1 MCGIFGYIG
10 KEKAC
15 KFILNGLKKLDY
27 RGYDSSG
34 IATLDDSFHVA
45 KQVGCIDNLC
55 NVVKQGKVMD
65 KLLGNLGIGHVRW
78 ATHGIISERNAHPH
92 LSCDK
97 RIAVVHNGV
106 VYNDLSLRR
115 DLLERGHVL
124 ISDTDS
130 ELIAHL
136 IEQEYNEHV
145 GIFDST
151 RNALKQIEAQYALL
165 ILCKDEPDKIIAA
178 KNKAPLWI
186 GRGSSGYFGSS
197 DVLSLIG
204 NADEYLDLKDGDTAI
219 LSDDTVKIFDTEG
232 KQIHREFIEVP
243 FTEEEISK
251 GNFDY
256 FILKEILEQPDI
268 VRKLVD
274 EYIKNT
280 KIDIFTDTDLVDII
294 KKLDRVILFG
304 SGSSYFASRIG
315 ELYLK
320 KIAKIVDVHSI
331 VASELKYSLEDAFFS
346 NEKLQ
351 ETFVLAITQSG
362 ATRDTIAALEFLK
375 NKFKVLSITNMQLSE
390 AERKSDY
397 NLNML
402 AGFEISVAATKSFLA
417 EIIMLLLIS
426 LRFGEIKNTIDRD
439 FITEIIEQMKN
450 IPYQIEYILSQ
461 KTNIK
466 NTAKKY
472 YDRETI
478 FFVSR
483 GINVPTALEAGRKAE
498 ELLYISTLGTSL
510 GSAGE
515 FKHGP
520 LALIRQNFP
529 VVIISPYS
537 SELEKIII
545 NAREAKSHGAKII
558 AIATEGNNTIKEIAD
573 DIIWIPKVNE
583 LLSPILAIVALQ
595 LLIRDMAQLK
605 GTLTDRPLN
614 LAKVATVE

>member
-10 KEKAC
+10 KEEAC

-55 NVVKQGKVMD
+55 NIVKQGKVMD

-78 ATHGIISERNAHPH
+78 ATHGIISERNTHPH
-92 LSCDK
+92 LSCDE

-106 VYNDLSLRR
+106 VYNDASLRR

-136 IEQEYNEHV
+136 IEEEYNENV

-151 RNALKQIEAQYALL
+151 RNALKQIEAQYAII

-178 KNKAPLWI
+178 KNKAPLLI

-197 DVLSLIG
+197 DVTSLIG
-204 NADEYLDLKDGDTAI
+204 NADEYLDLEDGDTAI
-219 LSDDTVKIFDTEG
+219 LSENAVLIFDIDG
-232 KQIHREFIEVP
+232 KQISREFIEVP
-243 FTEEEISK
+243 FTEEEVSK
-251 GNFDY
+251 GNFDL
-256 FILKEILEQPDI
+256 FILKELMEQPDVVRNI
-268 VRKLVD
+268 VDKF
-274 EYIKNT
+274 IKNN
-280 KIDIFTDTDLVDII
+280 KVDIFTNDDLVNII
-294 KKLDRVILFG
+294 KKVDRVILFG
-304 SGSSYFASRIG
+304 SGSSYFASQIG
-315 ELYLK
+315 ELYLR

-331 VASELKYSLEDAFFS
+331 VASELKYSLKDAIFS
-346 NEKLQ
+346 DEKLQ
-351 ETFVLAITQSG
+351 KTLVLAITQSG
-362 ATRDTIAALEFLK
+362 ETRDTLDALEFLK
-375 NKFKVLSITNMQLSE
+375 KKLKVLSITNMQHST
-390 AERKSDY
+390 AERESDY

-402 AGFEISVAATKSFLA
+402 AGMEISVAATKSFLA

-426 LRFGEIKNTIDRD
+426 LRIGEIKNTIDRE
-439 FITEIIEQMKN
+439 FITEIIQQIIN
-450 IPYQIEYILSQ
+450 IPHQIEYVFSQ
-461 KTNIK
+461 ETNIK
-466 NTAKKY
+466 NIANKY

-520 LALIRQNFP
+520 LALIRSNFP
-529 VVIISPYS
+529 VIIISPDS
-537 SELEKIII
+537 SEFNKIIE
-545 NAREAKSHGAKII
+545 NADQARLRGAKII
-558 AIATEGNNTIKEIAD
+558 AIATEGNNTIKENAD

-583 LLSPILAIVALQ
+583 LLSPLLAIVALQ
-595 LLIRDMAQLK
+595 FLIRDMAQLK
-605 GTLTDRPLN
+605 GTISDRPFN
-614 LAKVATVE
+614 LAKAPTVE